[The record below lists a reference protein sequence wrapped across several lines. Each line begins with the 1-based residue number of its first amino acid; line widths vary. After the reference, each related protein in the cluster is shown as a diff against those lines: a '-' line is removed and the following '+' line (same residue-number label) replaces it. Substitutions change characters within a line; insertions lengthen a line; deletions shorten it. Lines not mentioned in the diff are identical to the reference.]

1 MDKFKWDE
9 LHVSIAMTRI
19 RKKMFG
25 NSGEFGFNVSFVDRT
40 SMFVESVLQT
50 SLSFIYVF

>member
-1 MDKFKWDE
+1 VDKFKWDE